1 MYIFIINIVLQLSII
16 PLYYY
21 YNNNKEYYCACRKLP
36 ILFPLAKSSANLVA
50 INTGLLL
57 IGIMKFYRKY
67 IYISIKYKIIHYIL
81 ICNIFVWSLLHSIIH
96 IINYNIINVSVFT
109 NNTGITGLLL
119 LFNFL
124 LIIIGSLQVV
134 RLKYFNYFILNHIIF
149 VYIYIIIFYIHQ
161 IFCFTKVLFQKKKC
175 PLLLSWIII
184 TPPLILYIIE
194 SIYKYTIYVK
204 TKIEKVSDTDI
215 YKINIPLQKKNI
227 GKIIWLCCPA
237 INIYEFH
244 SFAVCFEN
252 TVYFQI
258 RGDWTKKLAEH
269 TDTDLLVFGGIKVYS
284 DNIIDKIQNNKTIII
299 VTGIGVTIFA
309 NILDILSKCNDMD
322 LQIIIIAKSYKNVE
336 WIIDSFILDIL
347 HIKGVNIKFY
357 FTDTSI
363 ETNVLFRFNYY
374 YNRPNIE
381 YMINNIYLNTIIK
394 KNTKI
399 NILYAG
405 NKDLYK
411 ELKNNIKKYK
421 QINIFNFDYF

>member
-1 MYIFIINIVLQLSII
+1 MFIFIINIVLQLSII

-96 IINYNIINVSVFT
+96 VINYNIVNVSLFA
-109 NNTGITGLLL
+109 NNTGLTGLILL
-119 LFNFL
+119 LIFV
-124 LIIIGSLQVV
+124 LIIIGSLQIV
-134 RLKYFNYFILNHIIF
+134 RLKYYNYFILNHNFF

-161 IFCFTKVLFQKKKC
+161 TFCFTKVLFQNKKC

-194 SIYKYTIYVK
+194 SVYKYTACYIK
-204 TKIEKVSDTDI
+204 IKIEKVSNDI
-215 YKINIPLQKKNI
+215 YKINIPLQKENV
-227 GKIIWLCCPA
+227 GKIIWLCCPE

-244 SFAVCFEN
+244 PFAVCFEN
-252 TVYFQI
+252 TIYFEI
-258 RGDWTKKLAEH
+258 RGDWTKKLSELTHA
-269 TDTDLLVFGGIKVYS
+269 DIFAFGGIKVYS
-284 DNIIDKIQNNKTIII
+284 DNIIDKIQNHKTIII
-299 VTGIGVTIFA
+299 VTGIGLTVFI
-309 NILDILSKCNDMD
+309 NILDILSKCNDLD

-336 WIIDSFILDIL
+336 WIIDSYILDIL
-347 HIKGVNIKFY
+347 RIKGVNIKFY

-363 ETNVLFRFNYY
+363 ETDILFRFNYY

-381 YMINNIYLNTIIK
+381 YIINNIYLNTVID
-394 KNTKI
+394 KNIKI

-405 NKDLYK
+405 NKYLYK
-411 ELKNNIKKYK
+411 DFKNSIKKYR
-421 QINIFNFDYF
+421 QIKIFKIDYF